1 MVRRRRK
8 FKILWLRNMTMESD
22 YHGYET
28 LIPSWFL
35 RLEGG
40 SSKYYGCQILK
51 SPSIYLKDGDSE
63 YYGCET
69 LTPLLV
75 STSLGGWVQN
85 IMVSEL
91 FQ

>member
-1 MVRRRRK
+1 MVRRRRS
-8 FKILWLRNMTMESD
+8 FNILWLRNMTRESD

-28 LIPSWFL
+28 LIPSWLL

-40 SSKYYGCQILK
+40 GSKYYGCEILK
-51 SPSIYLKDGDSE
+51 SPSIYLEDGDSE
-63 YYGCET
+63 YYDCET
-69 LTPLLV
+69 FDHVLV
-75 STSLGGWVQN
+75 STRLGGWVQN